1 MKPVRIRHCLFR
13 FLRGNEKGQSAVE
26 YLVVMAALMAS
37 LITLPNIYHTVSHTM
52 QDKYT
57 SYAFSVAISDPPS
70 KQFDDTVHQGADI
83 LKEIEHVLFDII
95 IPDIRQGKL
104 PGIGEIKDFFD
115 LVKKLF

>member
-1 MKPVRIRHCLFR
+1 MKPAPLLYGLCR

-26 YLVVMAALMAS
+26 YLVVTAALMAS
-37 LITLPNIYHTVSHTM
+37 LITLPNIYQTVGHTM

-70 KQFDDTVHQGADI
+70 KQFDDTVHQGADL